1 MMKGENKAPLN
12 IVVSEGE
19 AIDLT
24 TRRAGDKKVS
34 VSAEQDRLRFDD
46 LFARIVIEWRCLDGA
61 EPWMHMVPVR
71 LPVRRYAVIV
81 EPGDEIRL
89 TTMRH
94 LFKKHVLVTE
104 RDGRLVVTG
113 EQAMFSCLKRVPS
126 ASE

>member
-1 MMKGENKAPLN
+1 MAPLN

-24 TRRAGDKKVS
+24 TRRAVGKKVS
-34 VSAEQDRLRFDD
+34 VSAEQDRLYFDD
-46 LFARIVIEWRCLDGA
+46 LFARIVIEWRCSDGS
-61 EPWMHMVPVR
+61 EPSMHMLPAR

-104 RDGRLVVTG
+104 RYGRLVVAG
-113 EQAMFSCLKRVPS
+113 ERAMFSRLNPVPS